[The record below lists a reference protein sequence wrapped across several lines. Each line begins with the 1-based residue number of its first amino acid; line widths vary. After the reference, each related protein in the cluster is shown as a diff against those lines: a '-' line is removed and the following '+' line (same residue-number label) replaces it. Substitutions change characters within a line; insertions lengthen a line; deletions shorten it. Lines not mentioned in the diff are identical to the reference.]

1 MYYIIVIAKVKKKLN
16 FENFILK
23 LSRWGLRS
31 HNGNNKY

>member
-23 LSRWGLRS
+23 FSRLGS
-31 HNGNNKY
+31 QVSYGNNKY